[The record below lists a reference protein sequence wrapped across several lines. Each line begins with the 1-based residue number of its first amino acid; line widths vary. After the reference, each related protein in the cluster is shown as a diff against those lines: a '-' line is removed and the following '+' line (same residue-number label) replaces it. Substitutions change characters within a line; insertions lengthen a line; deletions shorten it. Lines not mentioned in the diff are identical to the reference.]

1 MKVLNPVLRMYYAR
15 ADGTYPVHFRIQIQ
29 GRKKWISTGIKI
41 PAGNWSKIKHRVIGV
56 KNADDLN
63 LVIEK
68 IRNKIDDIFIR
79 YKLMN
84 RKITLELF
92 TKEFENPG
100 VYSDFNS
107 YALKYIK
114 DKKNIVKEN
123 TILSM
128 SAAVNKLMEYR
139 PVILFADLNA
149 DLVNDYR
156 KYMKKKFRNNANTI
170 AKNFT
175 TLRAIA
181 RKAVN
186 DKIIE
191 INPFTGIR
199 LSRSQPDRV
208 HLSREELIKIWK
220 NRKNLPENQYKVLRF
235 FLFSCFTGL
244 RLSDMRRILPEDI
257 REDCIYLRPLKT
269 QNTTNEIV
277 TIPLTSYTKE
287 LLQEVDLKPG
297 REIFRDMYTDQVI
310 NRYLKTIMGVLEVKK
325 EITFHSGRH
334 TFATLFL
341 ELNPGDVATLQN
353 LLGHSSIQHTMVYV
367 HIDERVKRER
377 MGRLE
382 KVISDR

>member
-1 MKVLNPVLRMYYAR
+1 MKVLNPILRMYYR
-15 ADGTYPVHFRIQIQ
+15 RSDGTYPVHFRIQLQ
-29 GRKKWISTGIKI
+29 GQKKWINTDVKI
-41 PAGNWSKIKHRVIGV
+41 PAGNWSKSKHRVIGL

-63 LVIEK
+63 LVIENCRK
-68 IRNKIDDIFIR
+68 KIDEIFIR

-84 RKITLELF
+84 RKLTIDSF

-128 SAAVNKLMEYR
+128 SAAVNKLIEYR
-139 PVILFADLNA
+139 PVIMFADLNA
-149 DLVNDYR
+149 DLVNNYR
-156 KYMKKKFRNNANTI
+156 KYMKKKFHNNANTI

-191 INPFTGIR
+191 TNPFAGIR

-208 HLSREELIKIWK
+208 HLSREELVKLWNK
-220 NRKNLPENQYKVLRF
+220 RKQLPANQYKVLRF
-235 FLFSCFTGL
+235 FLFSCFSGL

-257 REDCIYLRPLKT
+257 RDDSIYLRPLKT

-310 NRYLKTIMGVLEVKK
+310 NRYLKTIMGVLEIKK
-325 EITFHSGRH
+325 EVTFHSARH
-334 TFATLFL
+334 TFATMFL
-341 ELNPGDVATLQN
+341 ELNPGDVATLQQ
-353 LLGHSSIQHTMVYV
+353 LLGHSSIEHTMVYV